1 MSNDI
6 ERGSIGGSFD
16 DFLKEDG
23 IYDTVQERAV
33 KAVIALELSEYMKDK
48 KISKAELARRLNT
61 SPSQVGRV
69 LDPDNDGT
77 TIRALS
83 DAAQAVGRTLRMELV

>member
-1 MSNDI
+1 MTDDV

-23 IYDTVQERAV
+23 IYDVVQERAV
-33 KAVIALELSEYMKDK
+33 KAVIALELTEHMKDQ

-61 SPSQVGRV
+61 SSAQVSRI
-69 LDPDNDGT
+69 LNPDNEGT

-83 DAAQAVGRTLRMELV
+83 DAAQAVGRTLRLELV